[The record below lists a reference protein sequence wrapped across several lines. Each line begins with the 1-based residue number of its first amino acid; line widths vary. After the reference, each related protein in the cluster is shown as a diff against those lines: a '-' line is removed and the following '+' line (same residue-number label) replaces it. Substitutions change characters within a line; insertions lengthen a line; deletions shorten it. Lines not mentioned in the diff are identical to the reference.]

1 MTENI
6 RRQALINALDN
17 SILELEKNFKPL
29 LNKILLKEIINET
42 IKTKTKEEIK
52 IEEEIILI

>member
-29 LNKILLKEIINET
+29 LKEILLKEIINK
-42 IKTKTKEEIK
+42 KTKIKEEIK

>member
-6 RRQALINALDN
+6 RRQALIDALDN

-29 LNKILLKEIINET
+29 LKEILLKEIINK
-42 IKTKTKEEIK
+42 KTKIKEEIK